1 MLLRVFIC
9 EDAQFRH
16 RPPHEAIVLK
26 ASEVHLSGAT
36 VLRSPMG
43 FGHSRRLCATKILRL
58 SEDLPLAIEFFD
70 QSEVAEAAIGLL
82 YNLVPQGH
90 IVSWPATCHSAA
102 CASQKRG

>member
-9 EDAQFRH
+9 EDARFRH

-43 FGHSRRLCATKILRL
+43 FGHSSRLCATKILRL

-70 QSEVAEAAIGLL
+70 EPTVAEAAIHLL
-82 YNLVPQGH
+82 DDLVPAGH

-102 CASQKRG
+102 CAPPKRG